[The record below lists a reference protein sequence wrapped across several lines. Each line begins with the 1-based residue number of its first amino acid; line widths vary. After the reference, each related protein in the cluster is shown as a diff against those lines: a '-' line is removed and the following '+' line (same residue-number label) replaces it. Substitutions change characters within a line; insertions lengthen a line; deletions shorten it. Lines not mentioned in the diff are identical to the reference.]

1 MQFNI
6 QTMQYSD
13 FLIPFEQ
20 EVFKTNPEINEED
33 SLRLASML
41 FFDSMGLDFNI
52 NKDPI
57 LTQNTIDKLSTVFLD
72 RFFDREIGF
81 ETERKFK
88 MKLRSVLNSRSD
100 YYSKK
105 FSISFLTFLDKNV
118 EIKKEYERERNNNV
132 NAVNQAT
139 GTGSSENSGT
149 DTRDTNVNRTTNEN
163 SNQNENNFTR
173 DIAENTPDTRLNL
186 TSNAADG
193 SGTIKSA
200 SAIQEHKTTNKSD
213 SEQEQQL
220 TGVESSNGSQSGT
233 ASYQSRDTLNSDT
246 TGNEKEDYT
255 DLTSGYDY
263 RNVTQ
268 GKVYKD
274 YIDSLQSVYDE
285 IMDDC
290 DKCFMQI
297 WV

>member
-20 EVFKTNPEINEED
+20 EVYKTTPELNEEK
-33 SLRLASML
+33 SLQLASML
-41 FFDSMGLDFNI
+41 FFDSLGLDLNI
-52 NKDPI
+52 NKDPV
-57 LTQNTIDKLSTVFLD
+57 LTQNTIDKLASLFLD

-88 MKLRSVLNSRSD
+88 MKLRSVINTKSD

-105 FSISFLTFLDKNV
+105 FSISFIDFLNQNV
-118 EIKKEYERERNNNV
+118 SIKKEYERERNNNV
-132 NAVNQAT
+132 NAVNQASGK
-139 GTGSSENSGT
+139 GTSENKSNDSRETGVT
-149 DTRDTNVNRTTNEN
+149 RTTNEN

-173 DIAENTPDTRLNL
+173 DLLENTPDTRLNL

-200 SAIQEHKTTNKSD
+200 SQIQEHKTTNSSD
-213 SEQEQQL
+213 SEQEQSL
-220 TGVESSNGSQSGT
+220 SGSENTTGNQSGT
-233 ASYQSRDTLNSDT
+233 ASYQSTDTLNSDT
-246 TGNEKEDYT
+246 TGNEKEDYS
-255 DLTSGYDY
+255 DLTSGYDF
-263 RNVTQ
+263 RNVSQ

-274 YIDSLQSVYDE
+274 FIDSLQNVYEE
-285 IMDDC
+285 ILNDC
-290 DKCFMQI
+290 DKCFLQI
-297 WV
+297 FI

>member
-1 MQFNI
+1 MQFNV

-33 SLRLASML
+33 SLRLASVL

-52 NKDPI
+52 NKDPV
-57 LTQNTIDKLSTVFLD
+57 LTQNTVDKLSTVFLD

-88 MKLRSVLNSRSD
+88 MKLRSVLNSKSD

-105 FSISFLTFLDKNV
+105 FSISFLDFLNKNV
-118 EIKKEYERERNNNV
+118 ELKKEYERERNNNV

-139 GTGSSENSGT
+139 GSGTSENSGT
-149 DTRDTNVNRTTNEN
+149 DARDTNVSRTTNEN
-163 SNQNENNFTR
+163 TNQNENNFTR
-173 DIAENTPDTRLNL
+173 DIIENTPDTRLNL

-220 TGVESSNGSQSGT
+220 TGVESSNGSQSGN
-233 ASYQSRDTLNSDT
+233 ASYQSTDTLNSDT

-255 DLTSGYDY
+255 DSTSGYDF